1 MSFLPLEWD
10 GRDGLMLF
18 LPFSPLRVGLIEVVE
33 ARECGVP
40 DGDSIGTVEF

>member
-18 LPFSPLRVGLIEVVE
+18 LPFSPLRVDLIEVVE
-33 ARECGVP
+33 VRECGVP
-40 DGDSIGTVEF
+40 NGDSIGTVEF

>member
-10 GRDGLMLF
+10 GRDGRMLF
-18 LPFSPLRVGLIEVVE
+18 LLSSPLRVGLIEVVE
-33 ARECGVP
+33 VRACGMP